1 MEKINETKSCFF
13 EKMNEINKPLVRL
26 VREETEKTQTTN
38 IRDEE
43 GDITIDAI
51 DTKKVIREK

>member
-51 DTKKVIREK
+51 DTKKVIRE